1 MSRRSAHDPPQ
12 AVRVWGEAGVT
23 VSITEQPPQFVRV
36 LFGHERIAPDDS
48 PATLKRYRK
57 LIDEFNEAVVAEQ
70 IEKYKAVAL
79 ATQANE
85 VTHGTTARG
94 RARRK
99 AEEPAPRGTARERA
113 RRRAS
118 SGTTA

>member
-1 MSRRSAHDPPQ
+1 
-12 AVRVWGEAGVT
+12 VT
-23 VSITEQPPQFVRV
+23 IAITEQPPQFVRV

-70 IEKYKAVAL
+70 IEKYRAVAL
-79 ATQANE
+79 ATQAAE
-85 VTHGTTARG
+85 VEQGTTARG

-99 AEEPAPRGTARERA
+99 AQDGPPPATSTARERA
-113 RRRAS
+113 RKRAS
-118 SGTTA
+118 STTRAR